1 MEDVYL
7 YNVTVGI
14 ARHKYD
20 GLDYNM
26 QMICHIEKEDNTDK
40 SNLIG
45 IEVLKFISR
54 NATKWLRM

>member
-1 MEDVYL
+1 MEDAYL
-7 YNVTVGI
+7 YNVTVGT

-26 QMICHIEKEDNTDK
+26 QMISHIEEEDDADRG
-40 SNLIG
+40 NLIG
-45 IEVLKFISR
+45 IEVFKSISG